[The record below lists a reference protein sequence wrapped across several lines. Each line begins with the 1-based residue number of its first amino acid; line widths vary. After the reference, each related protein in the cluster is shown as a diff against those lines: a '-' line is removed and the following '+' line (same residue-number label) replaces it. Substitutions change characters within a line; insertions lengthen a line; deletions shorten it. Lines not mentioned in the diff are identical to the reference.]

1 MTKETH
7 VFYRPLN
14 SYTDKD
20 LQTCIQVLEGLK
32 RTISHKDKQDVIDE
46 LIQQL
51 ALDIMYLKMNNYD
64 KDAK

>member
-1 MTKETH
+1 MTQESH

-14 SYTDKD
+14 SFTEKD
-20 LQTCIQVLEGLK
+20 LQNTIQVLEGL
-32 RTISHKDKQDVIDE
+32 RRSISHKDKDAVIQE

-51 ALDIMYLKMNNYD
+51 ALDIMYLKMNNFD

>member
-1 MTKETH
+1 MTQDQH

-14 SYTDKD
+14 SYSIKD
-20 LQTCIQVLEGLK
+20 LQTCIHVLEGLK
-32 RTISHKDKQDVIDE
+32 RSISHKDKQDTIDE

-51 ALDIMYLKMNNYD
+51 ALDVMYMRMNNHD